1 MAGLW
6 KQEKAALASDDGA
19 DLDSLRGSDRL
30 CAGMLCKSDPDDR
43 CGKNFLKKFFSIYCG
58 MCCKVFRYLVF

>member
-19 DLDSLRGSDRL
+19 DLDSLRASDGL
-30 CAGMLCKSDPDDR
+30 CAGKLSKSDPDDR
-43 CGKNFLKKFFSIYCG
+43 CRKNFLKKFSSIYCR
-58 MCCKVFRYLVF
+58 MCCNVFRYLEI